1 MPLIITEIA
10 ELIIKTLGD
19 LLVLVLLLRFL
30 LQALRVPWRNPVSYF
45 VAALTNWA
53 VLPLRRVIPGF
64 RGIEL
69 APLVVAWVV
78 QTLLIIALAML
89 RNRLGANAL
98 SGAVIGT
105 AVLLAVVELLKW
117 CLYIGMFAV
126 IVQAVLSWFNSNS
139 PFAPVL
145 DAFTRP
151 LLRPFRRLIPPLGN
165 IDLSPI
171 FAILAL
177 QIGIMLLDKIT

>member
-53 VLPLRRVIPGF
+53 
-64 RGIEL
+64 
-69 APLVVAWVV
+69 V